1 MISAN
6 RAYKSAKILSE
17 YCKEQDC
24 QNCIFRKFGADSWE
38 CHIEG
43 IFTFDDVEVRAN
55 MEAKWKQKR
64 RITDTYK

>member
-6 RAYKSAKILSE
+6 RAYKSAKILAE
-17 YCKEQDC
+17 YCKEQASC

-38 CHIEG
+38 CNIEG

-55 MEAKWKQKR
+55 IKKKKKNHGY
-64 RITDTYK
+64 I